1 MEQTTDKKEVKKK
14 HKYIKTI
21 ILIIIS
27 ILVIVI
33 VAGAGVVLSIIK
45 ASPPL
50 DTNKML
56 DLNQTSVIYD
66 DKGNL
71 MDDVITTKGQVAR
84 RTNVSLSDTSSYLG
98 PAFIAIEDQRFRQEG
113 GIDFKGI
120 IRAVL
125 VDVQNKLF
133 HGNKSAQGASTL
145 TQQLIKNTFF
155 LEDSLNN
162 RLDYKRKIQEAYL
175 AIELNKSMSKD
186 DILQAYMNTIYLGGN
201 AYGVEAAAYQYF
213 NKTSKNLTIV
223 QSAFIAGMTQ
233 SPSGLYPFTTSAEK
247 NPSIY
252 INKTKLVIS
261 KMYETN
267 SISKNE
273 YDDAMNS
280 LKTKGIVFTRP
291 NEHLDKYA
299 YESFSRPV
307 MNEVK
312 TDLMAQ
318 YGYSQSQVNTLLI
331 NGGLKIYSTMD
342 KGLQDKSQKILDD
355 NPVFNKVNNTS
366 KNAIQASS
374 VIFDYHNGEVKSIIG
389 GRGAQ
394 PPDSYN
400 RAVDDINFPRSTGS
414 SIKPLTVYSPA
425 IASNLYTGNTIVDD
439 SPLSPAL
446 ANKYASSGVPYNPSD
461 DNAFEGPITIRSA
474 LKTSQNLP
482 AIKVEDQVGV
492 STGYAYAQKFGLNVT
507 PADENIA
514 TMALGEFNGGET
526 PLIMSAA
533 YGVFGNSGMYSKPRL
548 YTKVVDK
555 DGNVLLNT
563 TYTTREVIDSQS
575 AYTMYDLLKGP
586 ASPGGTGPSAKYG
599 AMPVAGKTG
608 TATDLKDLWFCG
620 LTPYYSASVWI
631 GNDDD
636 KKFYNLSSNDAALI
650 WGELMQQANANL
662 PIVDIIPPAG
672 MLTPPTTVTPPKTPA
687 TPPKTTVTPP
697 KTPATPPKTTVTPPK
712 TPVTPPTTTE

>member
-1 MEQTTDKKEVKKK
+1 MV
-14 HKYIKTI
+14 
-21 ILIIIS
+21 LAIIIT
-27 ILVIVI
+27 
-33 VAGAGVVLSIIK
+33 A
-45 ASPPL
+45 PPL
-50 DTNKML
+50 NIKQIL

-66 DKGNL
+66 DKGNS
-71 MDDVITTKGQVAR
+71 MDDVITTDGQVAR
-84 RTNVSLSDTSSYLG
+84 RTDVSLSDTSSYLG
-98 PAFIAIEDQRFRQEG
+98 SAFIAIEDQRFRQDG

-125 VDVQNKLF
+125 MDVQNKLF
-133 HGNKSAQGASTL
+133 HGNKSTQGASTL

-175 AIELNKSMSKD
+175 SIELNKSMSKD

-213 NKTSKNLTIV
+213 NKTSKNLTLV
-223 QSAFIAGMTQ
+223 QSAFIAGMAQ
-233 SPSGLYPFTTSAEK
+233 SPSGFYPFTVSAEK

-252 INKTKLVIS
+252 INKTELVLS

-267 SISKNE
+267 AISKEE
-273 YDDAMNS
+273 YDEAINS
-280 LKTKGIVFTRP
+280 LKINKIVFTRP

-307 MNEVK
+307 MDEVK
-312 TDLMAQ
+312 TDLMAK
-318 YGYSQSQVNTLLI
+318 YSYTQSQVNALLI

-342 KGLQDKSQKILDD
+342 KDLQDKSQEILDD

-366 KNAIQASS
+366 ENAIQASS

-389 GRGAQ
+389 GRGVQ

-425 IASNLYTGNTIVDD
+425 IALNLDTANTIVDD

-482 AIKVEDQVGV
+482 AIKVEDQIGV
-492 STGYAYAQKFGLNVT
+492 STGYTYAQKFGLNVT

-533 YGVFGNSGMYSKPRL
+533 YGVFGNSGMYSNPRL

-563 TYTTREVIDSQS
+563 TYTTREVIDPQT

-586 ASPGGTGPSAKYG
+586 VSLGGTGPSAQYG
-599 AMPVAGKTG
+599 TMPVAGKTG

-636 KKFYNLSSNDAALI
+636 KKFYNLTSNDAALI
-650 WGELMQQANANL
+650 WGELMNQANANL
-662 PIVDIIPPAG
+662 PIVDITPPAG
-672 MLTPPTTVTPPKTPA
+672 MLIPQTNVAPPQTKVTPPQTTVTPPQTNA
-687 TPPKTTVTPP
+687 STT
-697 KTPATPPKTTVTPPK
+697 KNYRSTTK
-712 TPVTPPTTTE
+712 N